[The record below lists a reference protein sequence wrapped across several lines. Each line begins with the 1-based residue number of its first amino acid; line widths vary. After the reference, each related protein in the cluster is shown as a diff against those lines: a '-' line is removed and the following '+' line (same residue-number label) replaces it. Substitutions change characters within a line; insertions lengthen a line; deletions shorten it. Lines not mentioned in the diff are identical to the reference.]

1 MNFYNAMAYERENC
15 QEFIAKID
23 VIFDIIYKYK
33 IYIYKHT
40 IDHLGSRQNLAFKS
54 CELKPNKL

>member
-1 MNFYNAMAYERENC
+1 MAYERENC
-15 QEFIAKID
+15 REFIEKID
-23 VIFDIIYKYK
+23 VIFYIIYKYK

>member
-1 MNFYNAMAYERENC
+1 MKFYNAMAYERENC
-15 QEFIAKID
+15 QEFIEKID
-23 VIFDIIYKYK
+23 VIFYIIYKHK

-40 IDHLGSRQNLAFKS
+40 IDYLGSRQNLTFKS